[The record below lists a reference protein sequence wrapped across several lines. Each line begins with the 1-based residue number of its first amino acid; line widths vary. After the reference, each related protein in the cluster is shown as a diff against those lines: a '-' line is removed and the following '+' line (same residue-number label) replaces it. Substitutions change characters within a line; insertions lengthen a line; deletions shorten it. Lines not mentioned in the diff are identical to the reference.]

1 VLFRSNKISPKGAP
15 APGTGATIRLA
26 ELGELMTMGA
36 WLQVHSGSKAKQVNV
51 CTQSVHLQMHSC
63 PSNSESAQCVAY
75 PPHVG
80 HQHQEGVDRGLHAVP
95 VRLLPAGTTCSTTT
109 ASVYHVSI
117 AAGLG
122 AGRQAAQQLQT
133 AAKLLQEGAHA
144 ARGLRGQR
152 IE

>member
-1 VLFRSNKISPKGAP
+1 MCQSGGSSACGGLFDREYFEDMVAGPFRDGTIGEAP
-15 APGTGATIRLA
+15 ILPGPGLFLPAGTGRLKDKGLFPRPRS
-26 ELGELMTMGA
+26 LGEPLRNRRHGNA
-36 WLQVHSGSKAKQVNV
+36 
-51 CTQSVHLQMHSC
+51 CTTCLHRSQ
-63 PSNSESAQCVAY
+63 N
-75 PPHVG
+75 
-80 HQHQEGVDRGLHAVP
+80 RLHAVP
-95 VRLLPAGTTCSTTT
+95 VRALPAGTTCSTTT